1 LIPAQGLSIAY
12 RGRSLIFLKFF
23 SKCGRHIWYK
33 ACGGDP
39 FYEGSAEIKIATRL
53 GSSQLVFERL
63 PGFARKDSTQQ
74 ELVAMKSLIASPTQL
89 KTRARVLIVHH
100 TPLVRSGLVAL
111 IEAAGRF
118 AVCGETDDV
127 PTGREMF
134 VKNQPRVVVL
144 GLTLRRGNGIELIKD
159 FRRLNRVARV
169 LVVSARD
176 DPLSIQR
183 AFRAGTHGY
192 LVLEDNSSEVLHAIE
207 RISDGHLYA
216 SASVMRRLLESLAT
230 NQIEPARSELKSLS
244 DRELQVFSLIG
255 RGFGASRLATE
266 LHLSVKTIETY
277 QAHIKQKLGLHSA
290 AELSEKAA
298 HWTLHSMRRNL
309 QLKKFIKTAA

>member
-1 LIPAQGLSIAY
+1 MQISPRKEQKIINGRIRRLCRPDRSSTTKSPIRSPMKLNGMIKMLII
-12 RGRSLIFLKFF
+12 
-23 SKCGRHIWYK
+23 
-33 ACGGDP
+33 
-39 FYEGSAEIKIATRL
+39 
-53 GSSQLVFERL
+53 
-63 PGFARKDSTQQ
+63 
-74 ELVAMKSLIASPTQL
+74 
-89 KTRARVLIVHH
+89 HH

-111 IEAAGRF
+111 IQATGRF
-118 AVCGETDDV
+118 AVCDETDDA

-134 VKNQPRVVVL
+134 VKHQPRMVAL
-144 GLTLRRGNGIELIKD
+144 GLTLRRGNGIELLKD
-159 FRRLNRVARV
+159 FRRLDNTARL
-169 LVVSARD
+169 LVVSAHQ

-192 LVLEDNSSEVLHAIE
+192 LALDDDSSEILQALN
-207 RISDGHLYA
+207 RISDGNLYA
-216 SASVMRRLLESLAT
+216 SASVMRRLLESLAS
-230 NQIEPARSELKSLS
+230 NQIEPTRSEMQVLS

-298 HWTLHSMRRNL
+298 HWTLNSMRRNL
-309 QLKKFIKTAA
+309 QLKKLVKTAGRF

>member
-1 LIPAQGLSIAY
+1 MKLLA
-12 RGRSLIFLKFF
+12 
-23 SKCGRHIWYK
+23 
-33 ACGGDP
+33 
-39 FYEGSAEIKIATRL
+39 KIN
-53 GSSQLVFERL
+53 
-63 PGFARKDSTQQ
+63 
-74 ELVAMKSLIASPTQL
+74 
-89 KTRARVLIVHH
+89 VLIIHH
-100 TPLVRSGLVAL
+100 APLIRSALVAL
-111 IEAAGRF
+111 IEATGRF
-118 AVCGETDDV
+118 AACGETDDA

-134 VKNQPRVVVL
+134 VKHQPRLVAL

-159 FRRLNRVARV
+159 FRRLNSAARL
-169 LVVSARD
+169 LVVSARE

-192 LVLEDNSSEVLHAIE
+192 LALEDDPAEVLQALS

-216 SASVMRRLLESLAT
+216 SASVTRRLLKSLAT
-230 NQIEPARSELKSLS
+230 NEIEPARSEVKALS

-266 LHLSVKTIETY
+266 LHLSVKTVETY

-298 HWTLHSMRRNL
+298 HWTLNSMQRNL
-309 QLKKFIKTAA
+309 QLKKLLKTTGGFSREC